1 MSGYMYRNISMIE
14 KSQPTDKL
22 KIVKGGGDLNELAI
36 YGDPAPEEKIVL
48 GDVNADGEFNIS
60 DVVMMQKWILAV
72 PDVKLADWK
81 AGDLCEDNIIDVFDL
96 CLMKKLLI
104 KQ

>member
-1 MSGYMYRNISMIE
+1 MYRNISLIE
-14 KSQPTDKL
+14 ESQPTDKL

-36 YGDPAPEEKIVL
+36 YGYPAPEEKIVP

-60 DVVMMQKWILAV
+60 DIVMMQNWLIAA

-81 AGDLCEDNIIDVFDL
+81 AGDLCEDNMIDSFDL
-96 CLMKKLLI
+96 CMMRRMLI
-104 KQ
+104 EQL